1 MRCHLQSYKLADF
14 EKNLR
19 IKIPAT
25 ININPKTADASR
37 DWLYLKYPTN
47 EINKI
52 PIPLHIAYVTP
63 TDKSFNVRDKK

>member
-1 MRCHLQSYKLADF
+1 MRCRLLSYKLADF

-25 ININPKTADASR
+25 ININPKTAGASS
-37 DWLYLKYPTN
+37 DWLYLKYPIS

>member
-19 IKIPAT
+19 IKTPAT
-25 ININPKTADASR
+25 ININPKTAGASSG
-37 DWLYLKYPTN
+37 WLYLKYPIN